1 MRRATVT
8 GTDMVVN
15 EFLRTRQTF
24 RYVEC
29 ARIVVISV
37 SLTTLHF
44 AHQPNA
50 QTLPSAISTE
60 VSAPTLAAPPVTP
73 TFRVVPQI
81 ELKER
86 FTDNVGLADTGSAV
100 RGTVSD
106 ATAGLRID
114 YRAARAI
121 ANLDY
126 QVNGLFYRQQVG
138 LNSTQHRLQSAAT
151 LEAVEKWL
159 FLDARASISQQNR
172 SAFGVTSIADVAT
185 NSNNRIE
192 TSSFQFGPN
201 IRGNISDI
209 AMYQMRVIGT
219 ETRTRESAFPDT
231 RRYEWNGFVK
241 NAPASGRF
249 GWSLDGNALFF
260 DNNSLGNRR
269 DSRIRAGITYEI
281 DAQLHLTFS
290 GGSESSNLDGKA
302 LRRTTTR
309 GVGIE
314 WSPSN
319 RTQLAA
325 VTQKRFFGNDHL
337 VAFAHRTPL
346 TAWSFISAKE
356 IAASTNELGASNSAS
371 VNNLLLDLLASTVPD
386 SNARSEAIQ
395 RRFEQTGV
403 SSSSGIQEGFL
414 TVRPFLNLRQE
425 ASMALLGSRN
435 TLTLSVGRRE
445 QRAIDGDNGS
455 TGIVAPIEAIRQ
467 FRANVAW
474 AYRVSP
480 VATLRLVVSHLHTV
494 GLFSDTLSTT
504 QQLQSLFLVTRLGP
518 QLTMSLGLQK
528 IGFSSTVANSYREN
542 VIVSAVSVRF

>member
-1 MRRATVT
+1 MVMVT
-8 GTDMVVN
+8 AMVPSGFPQIG
-15 EFLRTRQTF
+15 EIF
-24 RYVEC
+24 RYVDC
-29 ARIVVISV
+29 ARALMISV
-37 SLTTLHF
+37 ALTSFHF
-44 AHQPNA
+44 VHQPDA
-50 QTLPSAISTE
+50 QTLPPVAPAE
-60 VSAPTLAAPPVTP
+60 VSPASLAAPSVNP

-81 ELKER
+81 ELRER
-86 FTDNVGLADTGSAV
+86 FTDNAGLADSGSAA
-100 RGTVSD
+100 RGTVTD

-126 QVNGLFYRQQVG
+126 QVNRLFYGQQAG

-231 RRYEWNGFVK
+231 RMYVWNGFVK
-241 NAPASGRF
+241 NTPASGRF
-249 GWSLDGNALFF
+249 GWFLDGNALFF
-260 DNNSLGNRR
+260 DNNSLGNRK
-269 DSRIRAGITYEI
+269 DSRIRAAITYEI
-281 DAQLHLTFS
+281 DAQLHLSLST
-290 GGSESSNLDGKA
+290 GSESSNLDGKT

-309 GVGIE
+309 GVGLE

-346 TAWSFISAKE
+346 TAWNFISTKE

-403 SSSSGIQEGFL
+403 SSSSGIQDGFL

-445 QRAIDGDNGS
+445 QRAIDGDNGT

-480 VATLRLVVSHLHTV
+480 TSTLRLVVSHLHTV
-494 GLFSDTLSTT
+494 GLLSDTLSTT
-504 QQLQSLFLVTRLGP
+504 QQLQSLFLVTQLGP
-518 QLTMSLGLQK
+518 QLTASLGLQK
-528 IGFSSTVANSYREN
+528 MGFSSTVANSYREN